1 MCSQVLDTLKIVFIP
16 KSNANL
22 VMNITCVL
30 LYLSRAL
37 YIFECINLSVQDLFL
52 SELLQAMISLARD

>member
-1 MCSQVLDTLKIVFIP
+1 MFSQVLDRLKMVFIP

-30 LYLSRAL
+30 LYLSKAL
-37 YIFECINLSVQDLFL
+37 YIFECINLSVQDLFF
-52 SELLQAMISLARD
+52 SELLQAMISLAQD

>member
-1 MCSQVLDTLKIVFIP
+1 MCSKVLDGLKMVFIP

-22 VMNITCVL
+22 VINVTCVL
-30 LYLSRAL
+30 LYLSRAIF
-37 YIFECINLSVQDLFL
+37 IFECINLSVQDLFL

>member
-1 MCSQVLDTLKIVFIP
+1 MIFIL

-22 VMNITCVL
+22 VMNITCVF

-52 SELLQAMISLARD
+52 GKFLQAMISLARD

>member
-1 MCSQVLDTLKIVFIP
+1 MCSQVLDGLKMVFTP

-22 VMNITCVL
+22 IMNITCVL

-37 YIFECINLSVQDLFL
+37 YIFECIKFSVQDLFL
-52 SELLQAMISLARD
+52 SELLQAMISLAWD

>member
-1 MCSQVLDTLKIVFIP
+1 MCSQVLDRLNVIFIP
-16 KSNANL
+16 NSIANL

-30 LYLSRAL
+30 LYLSRAIF
-37 YIFECINLSVQDLFL
+37 IFECIILSVQDLFL

>member
-1 MCSQVLDTLKIVFIP
+1 MIKNKDPWCFMCSQVLDGLKMVFIV
-16 KSNANL
+16 KSNANI

-37 YIFECINLSVQDLFL
+37 
-52 SELLQAMISLARD
+52 

>member
-1 MCSQVLDTLKIVFIP
+1 MCSQVLDGLKMGFIL

-22 VMNITCVL
+22 VINITCVL
-30 LYLSRAL
+30 LYLSRAIF
-37 YIFECINLSVQDLFL
+37 IFECLNLSVQGLFL

>member
-1 MCSQVLDTLKIVFIP
+1 MCSQVLDGLKMIFIL

-22 VMNITCVL
+22 VINITCVL
-30 LYLSRAL
+30 LYLSRAIF
-37 YIFECINLSVQDLFL
+37 IFECLNLSVQDLFL